1 MTNSPTPRSVSASAA
16 DSTSTATSR
25 TVRVGIL
32 GTSWWA
38 DSMYLPALAAHPDA
52 EIVGVCGRTPAKAE
66 QLAAEWDIDWWSVD
80 SDDFIDPR
88 RLDAVIIATS
98 NDSHES
104 LALLAMERGLHVL
117 CEKPIA
123 TSTAAA
129 TAMARAASELG
140 AITLVPFTYR
150 YMPTHQYVK
159 RLIDEGF
166 VGRPFHLNMRYFTG
180 FARAPEGGGPAEYS
194 WRFDT
199 ELAGS
204 GVLGDL
210 GSHWLHVAR
219 WLLGEVTEIG
229 CISSRFVDREPRPD
243 GSDYE
248 RSEDSAQMTVRFG
261 TGAYAT
267 LQVSAVCWEGTD
279 FNQTHHLDLHGT
291 DGTIYAYN
299 DWSTVQE
306 VRGLR
311 ANEPGPAAVME
322 IPDDVWG
329 DARRDRVHDTYRD
342 VFRVDRRM
350 IGDWIDAVRDGR
362 PVAGP
367 LTPDLAEG
375 ARVQQLLELAARSA
389 AGDGRLLDART

>member
-1 MTNSPTPRSVSASAA
+1 MT
-16 DSTSTATSR
+16 DSNDTTSDPNETR
-25 TVRVGIL
+25 QVRVGIL

-38 DSMYLPALAAHPDA
+38 DSMYLPALAAHPDV
-52 EIVGVCGRTPAKAE
+52 EIVGVCGRTASKAE
-66 QLAAEWDIDWWSVD
+66 QLAAEWNIGWWSID
-80 SDDFIDPR
+80 SNDFIDPE
-88 RLDAVIIATS
+88 RLDAVVVATS
-98 NDSHES
+98 NDSHEP

-123 TSTAAA
+123 TSTEAAFSMAQAA
-129 TAMARAASELG
+129 TASG
-140 AITLVPFTYR
+140 SITLVPFTYR
-150 YMPTHQYVK
+150 YMPTHQYV
-159 RLIDEGF
+159 RQLIDEGF

-180 FARAPEGGGPAEYS
+180 FARDGEYS

-229 CISSRFVDREPRPD
+229 CISARFVDRDARPD
-243 GSDYE
+243 GSEYE
-248 RSEDSAQMTVRFG
+248 RSEDSAQMTVRFES
-261 TGAYAT
+261 GAYGT

-279 FNQTHHLDLHGT
+279 FNQTHHLDLHGA
-291 DGTIYAYN
+291 DGTVYAYN
-299 DWSTVQE
+299 DWSNVQE

-322 IPDDVWG
+322 IPDQVWG
-329 DARRDRVHDTYRD
+329 EARRDRVHDTYRD

-350 IGDWIDAVRDGR
+350 IGEWVDAVLDGR
-362 PVAGP
+362 PVDGP
-367 LTPDLAEG
+367 LAPDLAEG

-389 AGDGRLLDART
+389 AGDGRLLDARR